1 MRSQKRDFLDIFVLY
16 PTKIIFRTFFI
27 LGVTNLKREHIGD
40 IGRNLMTFLIT
51 NYYDVSQKLWCW
63 NVWSWRFIFMNF
75 CSHDHKFSNTVWILW
90 IYNMHETIYSYTQR
104 DRGCSHLM
112 CHIMCQPIYELFRP
126 HSQHLQTPK
135 ADVYHKSH
143 GKRRW
148 QKMQILVQNF

>member
-63 NVWSWRFIFMNF
+63 NV
-75 CSHDHKFSNTVWILW
+75 
-90 IYNMHETIYSYTQR
+90 
-104 DRGCSHLM
+104 
-112 CHIMCQPIYELFRP
+112 
-126 HSQHLQTPK
+126 
-135 ADVYHKSH
+135 
-143 GKRRW
+143 
-148 QKMQILVQNF
+148 